1 MPPGVRDQREWD
13 VRRVTLA
20 SKRCGVVGSPIAHSL
35 SPAMHRAAYAALGLD
50 WTYDAIEVESGA
62 LAQFVDGCDAT
73 WAGLS
78 VTAPLK
84 REAAEYA
91 VTRSSVVRALG
102 VANTL
107 IGGPDGWHAVNTD
120 VPGAVNALRERGI
133 EAVSSVRFLG
143 GGATVDSLV
152 LAVRELGASAVE
164 VWAREPAKVTPAEGI
179 VVRQLGEPIEGQV
192 DLLVSTI
199 PAEAV
204 PPDAAESAGAVF
216 DVIYDPWP
224 TFLVSAASAAGLPI
238 VTGIDLLA
246 HQAALQVELMTGETV
261 EVDLLRD
268 AALATL
274 AH

>member
-1 MPPGVRDQREWD
+1 MTQ
-13 VRRVTLA
+13 A

-35 SPAMHRAAYAALGLD
+35 SPVMHRAAYAALGLD
-50 WTYDAIEVESGA
+50 WTYDAIEVPAGA
-62 LAQFVDGCDAT
+62 LAQFVDGCDQT
-73 WAGLS
+73 WVGLS

-91 VTRSSVVRALG
+91 VTRSSVVEALG

-120 VPGAVNALRERGI
+120 VPGAVDAMRERGI
-133 EAVSSVRFLG
+133 VTASAVRVLG
-143 GGATVDSLV
+143 GGATVHSLL
-152 LAVRELGASAVE
+152 LAVRELGASAIE
-164 VWAREPAKVTPAEGI
+164 VWVRDPAKFAPLEGVTI
-179 VVRQLGEPIEGQV
+179 RRLGDPIDEPV

-199 PAEAV
+199 PADAV
-204 PPDAAESAGAVF
+204 PPEAVEYAGAVF

-224 TFLVSAASAAGLPI
+224 TFLVSAASAAGLPV

-261 EVDLLRD
+261 DVDLLRD
-268 AALATL
+268 AALEAL

>member
-1 MPPGVRDQREWD
+1 
-13 VRRVTLA
+13 VTQG

-35 SPAMHRAAYAALGLD
+35 SPVMHRAAYAALGLD
-50 WTYDAIEVESGA
+50 WTYDAIEVQPGM
-62 LAQFVDGCDAT
+62 LASFVDGCDQT
-73 WAGLS
+73 WVGLS

-91 VTRSSVVRALG
+91 VTRGSVVEELG

-120 VPGAVNALRERGI
+120 VPGAVDALRERGI
-133 EAVSSVRFLG
+133 DRVNSVRFLG
-143 GGATVDSLV
+143 GGATVDSVL
-152 LAVRELGASAVE
+152 LAVRTLDASAIE
-164 VWAREPAKVTPAEGI
+164 VWVRDPATFPGGTSGLWGTLDGVTVRRLGDSIDEP
-179 VVRQLGEPIEGQV
+179 V

-199 PAEAV
+199 PADSVPPEAV
-204 PPDAAESAGAVF
+204 ESAGAVF
-216 DVIYDPWP
+216 DVVYDPWP
-224 TFLVSAASAAGLPI
+224 TFLVSAASAAGLPV

-246 HQAALQVELMTGETV
+246 HQAALQVELMTGEAV

-268 AALATL
+268 AALEAL

>member
-1 MPPGVRDQREWD
+1 MTQS
-13 VRRVTLA
+13 T
-20 SKRCGVVGSPIAHSL
+20 KRCGVIGSPIAHSL
-35 SPAMHRAAYAALGLD
+35 SPVMHRAAYAAVGLD
-50 WTYDAIEVESGA
+50 WAYDAIEVQPGM
-62 LAQFVDGCDAT
+62 LASFVDGCDET
-73 WAGLS
+73 WVGLS

-91 VTRSSVVRALG
+91 VTRSPVVEALG

-120 VPGAVNALRERGI
+120 ISGAVDALRERGI
-133 EAVSSVRFLG
+133 DAVTSVRFLG
-143 GGATVDSLV
+143 GGATVDSLL
-152 LAVRELGASAVE
+152 LAVRALGASAVE

-179 VVRQLGEPIEGQV
+179 VVRQLGEPIEGEV

-204 PPDAAESAGAVF
+204 PPDVVESAGAVF
-216 DVIYDPWP
+216 DVVYDPWP

-261 EVDLLRD
+261 DVDLLRD